1 MVEKTHFY
9 PFSVDYSPAKERI
22 FGICKT
28 EDANGRCTN
37 IDSFNNETVHKY
49 RHEDIKLFC
58 ARSIRIDPPETP
70 KIFVNDSDV
79 TTNNHTTNYSDQAIF
94 YKHNLELEDGGSYH
108 CLGNEITLI
117 VLDTQPP
124 KHDPPNDMNGNQ
136 LHINQ
141 IQDNKLS
148 MDCSVT
154 GIPEPN
160 ITWYKDDVPIVDI
173 KNLSSS
179 ISKGGSVL
187 TIFWH
192 EAENI
197 NRNEA
202 PQSLTRMVMG
212 TYKCD
217 ASNIAGTYVG
227 YKYIAEDCHIV
238 ECLWVDPSGRKLL
251 IGVTVTTTIL
261 MFLLLSVLFMCRRQK
276 LAKEEI
282 SAREIACFLHGNPE
296 EYNESLPVEEQVCL
310 LPYDEDIEF
319 PKERLTLGQQIGSGA
334 FGKVVSIIPNTS
346 YRCFILI

>member
-1 MVEKTHFY
+1 MPSK
-9 PFSVDYSPAKERI
+9 PFFVDYSPAKERI

-28 EDANGRCTN
+28 EDTNGTCTE
-37 IDSFNNETVHKY
+37 IYSFNNETVYKY
-49 RHEDIKLFC
+49 RHEGITLFC
-58 ARSIRIDPPETP
+58 ARSIPTDSLEAP
-70 KIFVNDSDV
+70 KIIVNDSDV
-79 TTNNHTTNYSDQAIF
+79 TTTNHTTSYSHQAIF
-94 YKHNLELEDGGSYH
+94 YKDRLELEDAGSYY
-108 CLGNEITLI
+108 CLENEITLI

-124 KHDPPNDMNGNQ
+124 EQLKNRNDMNGNQ

-148 MDCSVT
+148 MDCSVI
-154 GIPEPN
+154 GIPRPN
-160 ITWYKDDVPIVDI
+160 IAWYKDDVPILDI
-173 KNLSSS
+173 QTLSSS
-179 ISKGGSVL
+179 ISKDGSVL
-187 TIFWH
+187 TVFWH

-197 NRNEA
+197 KGNETRE
-202 PQSLTRMVMG
+202 SLTQLVTG
-212 TYKCD
+212 TYKCN
-217 ASNIAGTYVG
+217 ASSIAGTYVG

-282 SAREIACFLHGNPE
+282 SAREIACFLHGNPG
-296 EYNESLPVEEQVCL
+296 EYNDSLPVEEQVCL

>member
-1 MVEKTHFY
+1 MVEQTCFLNL
-9 PFSVDYSPAKERI
+9 FSVDYSPAKERI

-28 EDANGRCTN
+28 EDGTCNK
-37 IDSFNNETVHKY
+37 ISSFNNRTIHRY
-49 RHEDIKLFC
+49 RHEDITLFC
-58 ARSIRIDPPETP
+58 ARSITLDSLETP
-70 KIFVNDSDV
+70 KIIVNDSDA
-79 TTNNHTTNYSDQAIF
+79 TTKTHATSYSYQAIF
-94 YKHNLELEDGGSYH
+94 YKDRLELEDAGSYY
-108 CLGNEITLI
+108 CLENEITLI
-117 VLDTQPP
+117 VLDTHPP
-124 KHDPPNDMNGNQ
+124 EQLKKRNDMNGNQ
-136 LHINQ
+136 LHMNQIQQ

-148 MDCSVT
+148 MDCSVRGT
-154 GIPEPN
+154 PKPN
-160 ITWYKDDVPIVDI
+160 IAWYKDDVSILDI
-173 KNLSSS
+173 QTLSSS
-179 ISKGGSVL
+179 ISDDGSVL

-197 NRNEA
+197 KGNETRD
-202 PQSLTRMVMG
+202 SLTQLVTG
-212 TYKCD
+212 TYKCN
-217 ASNIAGTYVG
+217 ASSIAGTYVG
-227 YKYIAEDCHIV
+227 YKYIVEDCHIV

-334 FGKVVSIIPNTS
+334 FGKVVSIILNTS
-346 YRCFILI
+346 YQ